1 MLVLTRRIGESLM
14 IGSRVTV
21 TVVAVKGS
29 QIRIGVDA
37 PKSIPVHREELHI
50 RLTLDAHL
58 GDGWCKPLL
67 EEGVENACGRDAN
80 PLFQRAQLESLS
92 FVTRSA

>member
-29 QIRIGVDA
+29 QIRIGVNA
-37 PKSIPVHREELHI
+37 PKSIPVHREELYERI
-50 RLTLDAHL
+50 RREQRRL
-58 GDGWCKPLL
+58 GEP
-67 EEGVENACGRDAN
+67 RTR
-80 PLFQRAQLESLS
+80 P
-92 FVTRSA
+92 RSALEQT

>member
-29 QIRIGVDA
+29 QIRIGVNA
-37 PKSIPVHREELHI
+37 PKSIPVHREELYERI
-50 RLTLDAHL
+50 RRGQRRL
-58 GDGWCKPLL
+58 GGPRTRPLSAL
-67 EEGVENACGRDAN
+67 E
-80 PLFQRAQLESLS
+80 Q
-92 FVTRSA
+92 T

>member
-29 QIRIGVDA
+29 QIRIGVNA
-37 PKSIPVHREELHI
+37 PKSIPVHREELYE
-50 RLTLDAHL
+50 RLRRKQRRLSEPRTR
-58 GDGWCKPLL
+58 PLSAL
-67 EEGVENACGRDAN
+67 E
-80 PLFQRAQLESLS
+80 Q
-92 FVTRSA
+92 T

>member
-29 QIRIGVDA
+29 QIRIGVNA
-37 PKSIPVHREELHI
+37 PKSIPVHRVELYERI
-50 RLTLDAHL
+50 RREQRRL
-58 GDGWCKPLL
+58 GEPRTRRLSAL
-67 EEGVENACGRDAN
+67 E
-80 PLFQRAQLESLS
+80 P
-92 FVTRSA
+92 T

>member
-29 QIRIGVDA
+29 QIRGG
-37 PKSIPVHREELHI
+37 
-50 RLTLDAHL
+50 TL
-58 GDGWCKPLL
+58 
-67 EEGVENACGRDAN
+67 
-80 PLFQRAQLESLS
+80 
-92 FVTRSA
+92 